1 MISQKLS
8 EARVYERK
16 KETEIAIEN
25 RPVFHL
31 TPRVGWLNDPNGFSF
46 YNGLYHLF
54 YQYNPY
60 RPFWG
65 PMHWGHVISRD
76 LLHWTYM
83 PAALAPD
90 QPYDDGNGCFSGSA
104 QTLDDGRQIILYTGV
119 SWEKQSDGSMK
130 EIQQQCIASGDGE
143 VYEKYEK
150 NPVISSDQLPKGY
163 DRSNFRDPKLWKEK
177 DGSWRC
183 VTVSRNETNGG
194 GVLLFESS
202 DCISWKFKSVMAE
215 NMNRFG
221 RMWECPDFFE
231 LDGKHILLTSPQDM
245 LPEGLEYHTGNGT
258 LCIIGEM
265 DKDTYTLK
273 EQFNQSVDYG
283 IDFYA
288 MQTVEAPD
296 GRRIMIGWMQNWDTL
311 AHRCNDSKWFAQMS
325 LPRELSVKNGRLYQT
340 PIKELDALRKNR
352 VEYNDVVIDNDTIT
366 LDRVEGRTIDMEL
379 VIRPEDKENVYK
391 KFALR
396 FAQNEKFH
404 TELSFRPYESVLKID
419 RKFSGT
425 ERALVHQRRC
435 LVNGDANEL
444 KLRVILDRFSAEVF
458 INDGEQVM
466 SAVMFTE
473 QEANGISFFADG
485 AAKIDVV
492 KYDLV

>member
-1 MISQKLS
+1 MYT
-8 EARVYERK
+8 AVDH
-16 KETEIAIEN
+16 ETLEDGSKRDIQTQA
-25 RPVFHL
+25 VA
-31 TPRVGWLNDPNGFSF
+31 VG
-46 YNGLYHLF
+46 
-54 YQYNPY
+54 
-60 RPFWG
+60 
-65 PMHWGHVISRD
+65 
-76 LLHWTYM
+76 
-83 PAALAPD
+83 
-90 QPYDDGNGCFSGSA
+90 
-104 QTLDDGRQIILYTGV
+104 DGRDYV
-119 SWEKQSDGSMK
+119 
-130 EIQQQCIASGDGE
+130 
-143 VYEKYEK
+143 KYEK
-150 NPVISSDQLPKGY
+150 NPVLTEKDLPEGASKV
-163 DRSNFRDPKLWKEK
+163 DFRDPKIWKGK
-177 DGSWRC
+177 DGNFYC
-183 VTVSRNETNGG
+183 VIGSRPADGSGQILLYRSENG
-194 GVLLFESS
+194 F
-202 DCISWKFKSVMAE
+202 DWKFVSILAK
-215 NMNRFG
+215 NKKRFG
-221 RMWECPDFFE
+221 KMWECPDFFE
-231 LDGKHILLTSPQDM
+231 LDGKHVLLTSPQDM
-245 LPEGLEYHTGNGT
+245 LPEGLEYHNGNGT

-466 SAVMFTE
+466 SVVIFTE